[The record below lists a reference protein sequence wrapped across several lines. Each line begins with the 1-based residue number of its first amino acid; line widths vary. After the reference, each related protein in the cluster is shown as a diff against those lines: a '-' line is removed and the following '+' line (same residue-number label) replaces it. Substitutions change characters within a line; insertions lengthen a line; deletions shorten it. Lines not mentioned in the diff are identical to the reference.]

1 MTMQVSAI
9 LLAAGASRRLGRPK
23 QLVEYRGETL
33 VVRAA
38 RIAVESGA
46 SPVIVVLGAHSEEIC
61 ASSGLES
68 ATIVV
73 NEDWGEGIASS
84 IRAGLREVDEGASGV
99 LILGCDQPRLT
110 ALQLHSLRA
119 VFEARKGTKIAA
131 SVYAGI
137 RGIPAVFPRGAFDRL
152 NALEGDKGA
161 RSLLSGAGGNVV
173 EVSFEGGEI
182 DIDSPADLE
191 LLD

>member
-110 ALQLHSLRA
+110 ALHLHSLRA